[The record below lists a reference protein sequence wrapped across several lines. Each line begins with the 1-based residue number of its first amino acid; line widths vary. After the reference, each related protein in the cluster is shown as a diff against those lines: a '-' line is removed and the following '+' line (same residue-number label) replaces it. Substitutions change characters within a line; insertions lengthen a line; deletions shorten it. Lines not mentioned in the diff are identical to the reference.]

1 MTCCLMMMTTEAM
14 PAVLIPRTVQTET
27 QPPKSISPLFA
38 HSGSSFVCVVIVA
51 VHQHLLPLLRE
62 RCAACWSICGRTCGL
77 HLRIGREST
86 QVCQRGG
93 AYSRHLYASM
103 HKHDAIQLELR
114 MVSLPTAIGATQT
127 SFDRSGRSLATFT
140 TQCEKRRRDNLPLSQ
155 DDMRNCTRKL
165 DTYLVSDIS
174 PVVIGVQQKMTYY
187 VTKHLVPHVG
197 CALQYARLL
206 NFL

>member
-1 MTCCLMMMTTEAM
+1 
-14 PAVLIPRTVQTET
+14 
-27 QPPKSISPLFA
+27 
-38 HSGSSFVCVVIVA
+38 
-51 VHQHLLPLLRE
+51 
-62 RCAACWSICGRTCGL
+62 
-77 HLRIGREST
+77 
-86 QVCQRGG
+86 
-93 AYSRHLYASM
+93 
-103 HKHDAIQLELR
+103 

-127 SFDRSGRSLATFT
+127 SFDRSGRSLATFS

-165 DTYLVSDIS
+165 DVYLVSDIS

-187 VTKHLVPHVG
+187 VTKHRVPHVG